1 MSDLKFNIWNTRY
14 GEGGVYQDSSGNV
27 GIGSSVPAA
36 KLDVNGTTKITG
48 GFNLGI
54 SSGGTSVTNGN
65 PITALDL
72 PFPCTLNQSTVDVDT
87 SGSSVSSGSS
97 IATTSGT
104 SHIFDLSGIS
114 PRPNN
119 IIFAFEDVRGGGDIN
134 VRLGITTNT
143 LVSTGYEMKINASD
157 GTTGFQIDES
167 GNNILITG
175 FIQFTNP
182 YGNLWVGTGAQHE
195 DTNETYG
202 ISGSVDIGGEI
213 NSIGIEIGAGFFD
226 SGAVNIIYY

>member
-1 MSDLKFNIWNTRY
+1 MSNIRLDNWYHQSGT
-14 GEGGVYQDSSGNV
+14 GGIYQDSSGNV

-36 KLDVNGTTKITG
+36 KLDVNGDIKSSG

-119 IIFAFEDVRGGGDIN
+119 IIFAFEDVQSP
-134 VRLGITTNT
+134 L
-143 LVSTGYEMKINASD
+143 
-157 GTTGFQIDES
+157 
-167 GNNILITG
+167 
-175 FIQFTNP
+175 FI
-182 YGNLWVGTGAQHE
+182 VEA
-195 DTNETYG
+195 
-202 ISGSVDIGGEI
+202 
-213 NSIGIEIGAGFFD
+213 
-226 SGAVNIIYY
+226 